1 MQKKTIEQIQ
11 IRRPWQ
17 SDNVCT
23 LALLDIA
30 MLAKKKIKKWIY
42 LCHKG
47 ERHIQTSP
55 TPSLN
60 IFFLLSTSAILEF
73 SELFY
78 SVSPP
83 FTETQSSSNL

>member
-1 MQKKTIEQIQ
+1 LHCWIL
-11 IRRPWQ
+11 PCWQ
-17 SDNVCT
+17 
-23 LALLDIA
+23 
-30 MLAKKKIKKWIY
+30 KKIKKWIY

-60 IFFLLSTSAILEF
+60 ISFLLSTSAILEF

-83 FTETQSSSNL
+83 FTRNSSELEFVDLIY

>member
-30 MLAKKKIKKWIY
+30 MLAKKKLKNGSICAIKV
-42 LCHKG
+42 KG
-47 ERHIQTSP
+47 TSKHRQP
-55 TPSLN
+55 HR
-60 IFFLLSTSAILEF
+60 
-73 SELFY
+73 
-78 SVSPP
+78 
-83 FTETQSSSNL
+83 